1 MEIFK
6 FNGMPKSNSD
16 SKLWLSDRLKF
27 TRKSK
32 QQLSAKSVVDS
43 PLPPRPTKGRLSMK
57 TSRHEKAC
65 DMICENI
72 VSGPAPSLHSPRY
85 DPGQYDGIKVQYPL
99 LIKGIHFVVVRNI
112 SVLTAKQTYSKIL
125 HCYENIPGHISLTQ
139 LFNIS
144 IFLLLWLS

>member
-1 MEIFK
+1 MCTVLSTMEIFK
-6 FNGMPKSNSD
+6 FKGMPKSNSD

-32 QQLSAKSVVDS
+32 QQLSAKSVVNS

-72 VSGPAPSLHSPRY
+72 VSGPAPSLHSPRH
-85 DPGQYDGIKVQYPL
+85 DPSQYNDLLSQDPL
-99 LIKGIHFVVVRNI
+99 FIKGIE
-112 SVLTAKQTYSKIL
+112 K
-125 HCYENIPGHISLTQ
+125 
-139 LFNIS
+139 LFL
-144 IFLLLWLS
+144 FCW